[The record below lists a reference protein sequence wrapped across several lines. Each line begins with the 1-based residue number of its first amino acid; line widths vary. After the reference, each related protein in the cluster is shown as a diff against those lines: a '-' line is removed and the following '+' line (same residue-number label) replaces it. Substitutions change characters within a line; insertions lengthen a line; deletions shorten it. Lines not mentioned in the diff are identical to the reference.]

1 MFCVVVQ
8 GAKEVMIGEHQLRYG
23 RGACFVGSV
32 ELPVTARIVEASAE
46 RPYIALTMMLDLDK
60 VASLAAELPTIAS
73 GAGDGPGFG
82 VKAVTEGL
90 LEPWLRLLKL
100 LETPDDIPALA
111 PMIEREL
118 LYRLLTGPHRGIV
131 RQLVGNDNRIARVR
145 RAINWIRNH
154 HTERLTVQ
162 ALAEYAGMSQASL
175 HRHFKSATGITPL
188 QYQKRLRLQEARI
201 KLLSGADVSETA
213 YTVGYES
220 PSQFSR
226 EYSRLFGQAP
236 PPTPA
241 ACATRPPA
249 RRRSVPRPIEHDVMV
264 GVTPI
269 FLTVESRPPCSSTG
283 LVDAASSDRR
293 WYYGR
298 SQVRQPVRSVVLESR

>member
-1 MFCVVVQ
+1 M
-8 GAKEVMIGEHQLRYG
+8 GHWGI
-23 RGACFVGSV
+23 
-32 ELPVTARIVEASAE
+32 
-46 RPYIALTMMLDLDK
+46 
-60 VASLAAELPTIAS
+60 
-73 GAGDGPGFG
+73 
-82 VKAVTEGL
+82 
-90 LEPWLRLLKL
+90 EPF
-100 LETPDDIPALA
+100 
-111 PMIEREL
+111 EREL

-201 KLLSGADVSETA
+201 KLLSGADVSDTA

-236 PPTPA
+236 SA
-241 ACATRPPA
+241 DA
-249 RRRSVPRPIEHDVMV
+249 RRLRDQ
-264 GVTPI
+264 
-269 FLTVESRPPCSSTG
+269 
-283 LVDAASSDRR
+283 AASPTQISTAP
-293 WYYGR
+293 Y
-298 SQVRQPVRSVVLESR
+298 

>member
-1 MFCVVVQ
+1 MDELIEKIRKMTQKHQRPGDSVPLLPGFSVFSSPASTCPIQSLYQPMFCVVVQ

-60 VASLAAELPTIAS
+60 VATLAAEFPTMAS

-82 VKAVTEGL
+82 VRAVTEGL

-154 HTERLTVQ
+154 HIERLTVQ

-201 KLLSGADVSETA
+201 KLLSGADVSDTA
-213 YTVGYES
+213 YAVGYES

-236 PPTPA
+236 SA
-241 ACATRPPA
+241 DA
-249 RRRSVPRPIEHDVMV
+249 RRLRDQDASPAQIS
-264 GVTPI
+264 TA
-269 FLTVESRPPCSSTG
+269 PC
-283 LVDAASSDRR
+283 
-293 WYYGR
+293 
-298 SQVRQPVRSVVLESR
+298 